1 METNMHVVG
10 GLYRE
15 LCEVPHWD
23 AVFGSGGRAVCTVQ
37 GISSSVTLCTY
48 ARQLAAA
55 ESRFSEI
62 PVVVNVQRSR
72 TAIAVSYFHPLSDPH
87 VEPARNAIPQED
99 PLRVSADVVLRFGML
114 EGDAVVAADTAVYDP
129 QTHVSPTQFAA
140 NGSQAKRL
148 ALVLNEGEVLAMAGT
163 ADTAAGARA
172 VLERA
177 HAEVVVVKRGV
188 RGALVLESGRAA
200 EVVPAYRSASVFKIG
215 TGDVF
220 SGAFAAYW
228 GERGCAA
235 AEAADLASRTVARY
249 AETRTLP
256 AIPTETPVVL
266 PCASA
271 SAIRI
276 IGLGNTLSRRYLLEE
291 AKYCLEKLGAPSV
304 TIDTI
309 AEPAKVLEP
318 GETSLIIADGYPDS
332 MWKGLDSITSSG
344 KRPSLLF
351 VDDPAIG
358 PRWSQ
363 PRNNLIICTDF
374 TTCLYETMWTA
385 MGASVR

>member
-1 METNMHVVG
+1 MHVVG

-23 AVFGSGGRAVCTVQ
+23 AVFGSGGRAACVVQ

-48 ARQLAAA
+48 AKNLAAA
-55 ESRFSEI
+55 ESRFSKM
-62 PVVVNVQRSR
+62 PVVVNAQRSR
-72 TAIAVSYFHPLSDPH
+72 TAIAFAYFHPLSEPH
-87 VEPARNAIPQED
+87 VEPARSGISQED

-114 EGDAVVAADTAVYDP
+114 EGDAVVAADTVVYDP

-140 NGSQAKRL
+140 NGSHAKRL

-163 ADTAAGARA
+163 ADTAAGARD

-177 HAEVVVVKRGV
+177 RADVVVVKRGV
-188 RGALVLESGRAA
+188 RGALVLERGRVA
-200 EVVPAYRSASVFKIG
+200 EAVPAYRSASVFKIG

-249 AETRTLP
+249 AETRALP
-256 AIPTETPVVL
+256 ATPIETSVVL
-266 PCASA
+266 PCDSA

-276 IGLGNTLSRRYLLEE
+276 VGLGNTLSRRYLLEE
-291 AKYCLEKLGAPSV
+291 AKYCLEKLGAASV

-309 AEPAKVLEP
+309 AEPVRVLEHDD
-318 GETSLIIADGYPDS
+318 TSLIIADGYPDS
-332 MWKGLDSITSSG
+332 VWNGLDGNASSS

-351 VDDPAIG
+351 VDDPAVG

-363 PRNNLIICTDF
+363 PRSNLIVCADF
-374 TTCLYETMWTA
+374 TTCLYETMWMA
-385 MGASVR
+385 MGAPLR